1 MTPQGATKGAGLRD
15 LCTQLKIPLSAVIAF
30 GDGNNDIEI
39 LTEAGLGVSLSN
51 GMIQAKACAD
61 LVVPSNDQNGPAQFL
76 EYLFDL

>member
-1 MTPQGATKGAGLRD
+1 MREIKNS
-15 LCTQLKIPLSAVIAF
+15 LSAVIAF

-39 LTEAGLGVSLSN
+39 LTEAGLGVSLAN
-51 GMIQAKACAD
+51 GMTQAKACAD